1 MKRLKSDKGFTFVE
15 LVIAIGISGIVLA
28 GIYSMYRSQL
38 RSHTTQRHVVEMQ
51 QNIRAAMYYLEKHIR
66 MAGYD
71 PMRSA
76 NAGIGG
82 AFPAGFENEGGK
94 ILANYLSLTSDI
106 DGDGQIDSNSDEEV
120 VAFRLNGSRLEKFST
135 GAIRWQLI
143 ADNID
148 ALNFVYLNG
157 DDPPVPTWDADEIRS
172 VQVTLVAR
180 GGEANSSNYI
190 KDVSPRAYAN
200 QRGDVI
206 FGAIDDGLR
215 RIRLSCDIFCRNV
228 GL

>member
-1 MKRLKSDKGFTFVE
+1 MKRLKSNHGFTFVE

-28 GIYSMYRSQL
+28 GIYAMYRSQL
-38 RSHTTQRHVVEMQ
+38 RSHNTQRHVVEMQ
-51 QNIRAAMYYLEKHIR
+51 QNIRAAMYYLERHIR

-71 PMRSA
+71 PLRSA
-76 NAGIGG
+76 NAGVG
-82 AFPAGFENEGGK
+82 APFPSPFQNEGGT
-94 ILANYLSLTSDI
+94 ILANYISLTTDADS
-106 DGDGQIDSNSDEEV
+106 DGQIDNSSDDEL

-148 ALNFVYLNG
+148 ALNFVYLDG
-157 DDPPVPTWDADEIRS
+157 SDPPAPTWDPNQIRS

-180 GGEANSSNYI
+180 GGQANSGSYI
-190 KDVSPRAYAN
+190 KDVSPTAYTN

-206 FGAIDDGLR
+206 FGATNDGLR
-215 RIRLSCDIFCRNV
+215 RIRLSCEVFCRN
-228 GL
+228 

>member
-1 MKRLKSDKGFTFVE
+1 MKRLKSEKGITIIE

-28 GIYSMYRSQL
+28 GIYTMYRSQM
-38 RSHTTQRHVVEMQ
+38 RSHTTQRYVVEMQ
-51 QNIRAAMYYLEKHIR
+51 QNARAAMFYMEKHIR
-66 MAGYD
+66 MAGFD
-71 PMRSA
+71 PRRA
-76 NAGIGG
+76 GGAGIAA
-82 AFPAGFENEGGK
+82 AFPAGFENEGGT
-94 ILANYLSLTSDI
+94 ILANYISMTSDI
-106 DGDGQIDSNSDEEV
+106 DGDGIIDNNSDDEL

-157 DDPPVPTWDADEIRS
+157 ANPPAPTWNPDEIRS

-180 GGEANSSNYI
+180 GGAVNSGNFI
-190 KDVSPRAYAN
+190 KDVSPTAYTN

-206 FGAIDDGLR
+206 LGATNDGFR
-215 RIRLSCDIFCRNV
+215 RIRLSSEIFCRNV